1 MGTYSLNVILQ
12 NASRFSGP
20 GLLLSINLLYN
31 YFFTRCFITQ
41 VLSNSVAEALALDG
55 DPSTTETQRF
65 VRMFN
70 RFFDLLNVRS
80 LSESIRHRK
89 PDVRPY
95 RDLSD
100 ERLKVHNYVNTCISQ
115 LASQHFLTVVY
126 SYPSPTFHPF
136 LFLNPPTTHDCHASV
151 SYNLNKNFLCSNYI
165 YSGWKVTSCHT

>member
-1 MGTYSLNVILQ
+1 MTAG
-12 NASRFSGP
+12 
-20 GLLLSINLLYN
+20 LSILRKLKWEHIHLTSYSKMRVDLAAQVCCCQSI
-31 YFFTRCFITQ
+31 YCIIILFTRCFITQ

-89 PDVRPY
+89 PDVWPY

-136 LFLNPPTTHDCHASV
+136 LFLNPLPLMIVMHLFH
-151 SYNLNKNFLCSNYI
+151 I
-165 YSGWKVTSCHT
+165 I